1 MKKISIVVPMF
12 NESDGIDGLFSEIV
26 SLASHNN
33 MYLWELVAVN
43 DGSTD
48 NTLSLLYSYESEL
61 IDIVVVDLSRNFGK
75 EYALSAGLSVASG
88 DAVIPIDADL
98 QDPPQ
103 LIPAMIQEW
112 EKGFDVILAKR
123 IDRSS
128 DSFFKRTSSLLFYK
142 SINLLSDVH
151 IPENVGDF
159 RLMDRVVI
167 NVILQLPENRRFMKG
182 IFAWAGFRTK
192 TLEYTREA
200 RSSGLSKFNAW
211 KLWNFA
217 IEGITSFSIAPLKIW
232 SYLGFIL
239 AILVFIYGIYISIR
253 TFYFGVDIPGYAS
266 LIVSIL
272 TLSSIQLIGIGII
285 GEYIGRIYMESKNRP
300 AFIIRSVIKNKNFEP

>member
-1 MKKISIVVPMF
+1 MKKISVVVPMF
-12 NESDGIDGLFSEIV
+12 NESEGIDLFFSEIIF
-26 SLASHNN
+26 LASQNPN
-33 MYLWELVAVN
+33 YLWELVAVN
-43 DGSTD
+43 DGSRD
-48 NTLSLLYSYESEL
+48 NTLELLYEYQSQN

-75 EYALSAGLSVASG
+75 ESALSAGLSVASG
-88 DAVIPIDADL
+88 DAIIPIDADL

-103 LIPAMIQEW
+103 LIPSMIQEW
-112 EKGFDVILAKR
+112 ENGFDVILAKR
-123 IDRSS
+123 VDRSS
-128 DSFFKRTSSLLFYK
+128 DSFFKRISSLLFYK
-142 SINLLSDVH
+142 FINFLSEVH

-159 RLMDRVVI
+159 RLMDRVVV
-167 NVILQLPENRRFMKG
+167 NVILELPENRRFMKG
-182 IFAWAGFRTK
+182 IFAWVGFRSK
-192 TLEYTREA
+192 TVEYTREVRA
-200 RSSGLSKFNAW
+200 NGLSKFNAW

-232 SYLGFIL
+232 SYLGFLL
-239 AILVFIYGIYISIR
+239 ATITFFYGIYISIR

-300 AFIIRSVIKNKNFEP
+300 SFIIRSIIKNNKL